1 MSTRSRRRG
10 RPLCLLLAVGP
21 GVLACA
27 SLRAPLAPAP
37 LTDEA
42 AIDMERG
49 IMEETERRLTFDQ
62 DAVLRLEDGPSVTGT
77 AIVEILG
84 LGSAE
89 RHPVEFRRREIY
101 RCGEG
106 HAIERGT
113 YRMTHQLGTLPA
125 EGRWHAVWRHD
136 ASGAWAIREAML
148 FGLSAYP
155 PLPGG
160 CVSAAREAW
169 SANRLTL
176 SFHGWPLA
184 FSTADPLAGSG
195 SFSGFAGMVGAR
207 WRFGS
212 WATAGGYGGR
222 DWRIRTS
229 SRSRPAGSSYVESAA
244 SFLAVV
250 GGYEGRNVTL
260 DAGPVWLR
268 STWSWLDDQGRTV
281 TEARYGRPGAVVTLR
296 GALPAGRNMSADLL
310 LQYRLFGS
318 EAVPYSS
325 PRILAD
331 RSGLFISLGLG
342 LRAMP

>member
-1 MSTRSRRRG
+1 MG
-10 RPLCLLLAVGP
+10 
-21 GVLACA
+21 
-27 SLRAPLAPAP
+27 
-37 LTDEA
+37 
-42 AIDMERG
+42 
-49 IMEETERRLTFDQ
+49 ETEGRLTFDQ
-62 DAVLRLEDGPSVTGT
+62 DAVLRVGDGPSVTGT
-77 AIVEILG
+77 AIAELLG

-89 RHPVEFRRREIY
+89 RRPVEFQGREIH

-113 YRMTHQLGTLPA
+113 YRMTHPLGTVPA

-155 PLPGG
+155 PLPEG
-160 CVSAAREAW
+160 CVSAARVAW

-184 FSTADPLAGSG
+184 FTTANPLAGAAR
-195 SFSGFAGMVGAR
+195 FSGIAGTVGAR

-222 DWRIRTS
+222 DWRLRTS
-229 SRSRPAGSSYVESAA
+229 AVSRPEGSSDLASTA

-260 DAGPVWLR
+260 DAGPAWFR
-268 STWSWLDDQGRTV
+268 STWRWLDDQGRTS
-281 TEARYGRPGAVVTLR
+281 TETRYARPGAIVTLR
-296 GALPAGRNMSADLL
+296 GAVPAGRRASADLV

-318 EAVPYSS
+318 DEVPYSS
-325 PRILAD
+325 PRIWAD